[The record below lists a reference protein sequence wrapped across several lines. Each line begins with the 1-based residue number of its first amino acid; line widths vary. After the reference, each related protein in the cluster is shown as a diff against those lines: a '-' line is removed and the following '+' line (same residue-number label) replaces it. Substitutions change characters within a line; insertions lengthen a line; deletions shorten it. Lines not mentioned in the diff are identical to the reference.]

1 MGDPAFI
8 NIDQVSKSF
17 SSGHQTD
24 EVLKDISFQVGKGEI
39 VTLLGESGCGK
50 STLLNIIG
58 GFEKTSSGNVMLDGQ
73 VVEKPSRRGIML
85 FQNYGLLPWRS
96 VQRNVEL
103 GLENTP
109 LSRQERENRVHH
121 YLKLVGL
128 EDKLHLFPHELS
140 GGMQQ
145 RVAIARAL
153 VIQPELIL
161 MDEPF
166 AALDTFNRYHLQ
178 DELLNIQETEKTTI
192 ILVTHDIDEAI
203 YLSDRI
209 VIMDNKPGRI
219 KKKMEI
225 SLSRPRDRNHPDFHY
240 FRKRIFDEFHL
251 SKKVQTE
258 EYTI

>member
-8 NIDQVSKSF
+8 MVDEVTKSF
-17 SSGHQTD
+17 STGHQTD

-58 GFEKTSSGNVMLDGQ
+58 GFVEASSGKVMLDGK

-96 VQRNVEL
+96 VQKNVEL

-109 LSRQERENRVHH
+109 LFRQERESRAHK

-166 AALDTFNRYHLQ
+166 AALDTFNRYRLQ
-178 DELLNIQETEKTTI
+178 DEILNIQEKEKTTI

-219 KKKMEI
+219 KRQTDI
-225 SLSRPRDRNHPDFHY
+225 SLSRPRDRNHADFQY
-240 FRKRIFDEFHL
+240 FRKQIFDEFHL
-251 SKKVQTE
+251 SKKMQAE